1 MIGFRIEGGARLK
14 GTVEV
19 SRAKNAILP
28 IMAASIMSD
37 GIVIIEDVPD
47 LRDVETMSAI
57 LDVLGVGVE
66 RKEDGSI
73 SIDPS
78 GLNNPFAPYELVS
91 TMRASFFLLGPLVAK
106 KGWAKVSFPGGCA
119 IGPRP
124 VDLHLKGLSALGCSI
139 RIEHGYVIAEAEKL
153 KGTRIDLL
161 GPNGPSVGATENVMM
176 AATLADGVTVID
188 NAAKE
193 PEVVDLANFL
203 SSMGAKIQGAGTST
217 IVIEGV
223 DGLDGTR
230 YRTIPDR
237 IEAGTLTVAAV
248 ATDGEVEIRGVKPD
262 HMKTELEKLQEIGA
276 KVEIGE
282 GSIRVFGKGD
292 LKGCDIRT
300 APYPGFATDL
310 QAQFMAL
317 LSTASGVSTIT
328 ETIFEN
334 RFMHALELRRMGAD
348 ITIDGRTA
356 IVRGVE
362 RLSGAQVMASDLRAG
377 VSLVIAG
384 LIAEGT
390 TYVSRIYHIDR
401 GFDKIDKKLLSLGA
415 RIWREE
421 IG

>member
-28 IMAASIMSD
+28 IMAASVMSD

-203 SSMGAKIQGAGTST
+203 SSMGAKIQGAGW
-217 IVIEGV
+217 
-223 DGLDGTR
+223 
-230 YRTIPDR
+230 P
-237 IEAGTLTVAAV
+237 
-248 ATDGEVEIRGVKPD
+248 
-262 HMKTELEKLQEIGA
+262 
-276 KVEIGE
+276 
-282 GSIRVFGKGD
+282 
-292 LKGCDIRT
+292 
-300 APYPGFATDL
+300 
-310 QAQFMAL
+310 
-317 LSTASGVSTIT
+317 
-328 ETIFEN
+328 
-334 RFMHALELRRMGAD
+334 RRNP
-348 ITIDGRTA
+348 
-356 IVRGVE
+356 
-362 RLSGAQVMASDLRAG
+362 L
-377 VSLVIAG
+377 
-384 LIAEGT
+384 
-390 TYVSRIYHIDR
+390 
-401 GFDKIDKKLLSLGA
+401 
-415 RIWREE
+415 
-421 IG
+421 